1 MSSTVFKGGNII
13 DGTGEK
19 PQFVGDVVVE
29 GSLITVSWDPTAHRC
44 LGLLFICTYS

>member
-1 MSSTVFKGGNII
+1 MTSTVFKGGNII

-29 GSLITVSWDPTAHRC
+29 GSLITVSST
-44 LGLLFICTYS
+44 